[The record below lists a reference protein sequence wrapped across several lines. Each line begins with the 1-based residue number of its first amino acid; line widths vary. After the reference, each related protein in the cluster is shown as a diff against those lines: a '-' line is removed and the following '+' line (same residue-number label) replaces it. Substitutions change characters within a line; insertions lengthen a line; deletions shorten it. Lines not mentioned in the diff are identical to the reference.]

1 MSYEIRLFG
10 KQSIKTTPFSC
21 VLPNPNP
28 DPVGVDNEKH
38 LRAIIGDILVCWG
51 SWGKVLDRAFYVKM
65 ILPKPL
71 YCLGKNKDGEP
82 KHPLYLSSDTKL
94 ILYQ

>member
-1 MSYEIRLFG
+1 MFI
-10 KQSIKTTPFSC
+10 
-21 VLPNPNP
+21 
-28 DPVGVDNEKH
+28 VDNYP
-38 LRAIIGDILVCWG
+38 LAIVFCFITMFCWG